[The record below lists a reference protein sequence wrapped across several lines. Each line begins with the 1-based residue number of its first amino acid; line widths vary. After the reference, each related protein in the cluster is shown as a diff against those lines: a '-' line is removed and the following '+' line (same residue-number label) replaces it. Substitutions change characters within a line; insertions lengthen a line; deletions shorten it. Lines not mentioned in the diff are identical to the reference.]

1 MNEWFSR
8 NRTEKPKRNGIE
20 TERSET
26 TVMHPNIL
34 DVLLDRDNTDPVV
47 LTNQSGKAIAFE
59 QVAVVPYN
67 KKVYAVLKPVG
78 PMEGVGRDEAIV
90 FYVDVFEDT
99 PMLVAERDEQTMLA
113 VFKKYYDML
122 EKKLKK
128 G

>member
-1 MNEWFSR
+1 M
-8 NRTEKPKRNGIE
+8 
-20 TERSET
+20 
-26 TVMHPNIL
+26 MHPNIL